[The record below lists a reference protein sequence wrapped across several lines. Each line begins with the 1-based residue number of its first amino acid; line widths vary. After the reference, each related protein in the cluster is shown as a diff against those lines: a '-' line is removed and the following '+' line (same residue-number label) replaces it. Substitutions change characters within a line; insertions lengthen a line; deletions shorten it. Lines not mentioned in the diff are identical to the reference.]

1 MNELSKNYEAELLSI
16 ENEDKILGKNDVIE
30 ICNATEGIVANI
42 TETIN
47 NVAATMRDIS
57 IVKARVEIESKRLEH
72 AFDDMMLKAQKDI
85 TMYRDTLPILEKN
98 FSSMQSRMD
107 RLMDKAMDMI
117 CEDVS
122 DSSIGKQEMVMNLIE
137 VTNNTL
143 NNLICKLLPF
153 H

>member
-57 IVKARVEIESKRLEH
+57 MVKARVEIESKRLEH
-72 AFDDMMLKAQKDI
+72 AFDDMMLKAQRDI

-122 DSSIGKQEMVMNLIE
+122 DSSIGKQEMVMKLIE
-137 VTNNTL
+137 VTNSTL